1 MDSLRENRRDL
12 LNGIYRS
19 DISLLL
25 LVRHH
30 FKILVVRTSP
40 ILPIVQFVT
49 ITIYCMVINL
59 SKFFIVEHDGD
70 IHLPPRNPIIEV
82 FKKCKK
88 AGIIYKRLF

>member
-1 MDSLRENRRDL
+1 M
-12 LNGIYRS
+12 NGIYRS

-70 IHLPPRNPIIEV
+70 IHFTPRATICSTIKV
-82 FKKCKK
+82 LKTILFQV
-88 AGIIYKRLF
+88 GTIYNR